1 MLDYINYYY
10 GIYPPTINEV
20 LNGYSFYVDSEK
32 YYFIIY
38 NRELDELDE
47 LVKLNKFMIENG
59 SLVHEIISNR
69 FNETICNFNNN
80 NYILMRVYVNENK
93 IVSIDDICY
102 FINNHFLNE
111 NYKKILRTNWALLW
125 ENKVD
130 YLEYQ
135 MGHLIKKY
143 PFLYSTIDYYLGL
156 SENAITYYKNLSYF
170 NNNIIPIGI
179 LHKRIKLNSTL
190 FDLYNPLNL
199 IIDFKVRD
207 FAEYIKDCLINDGD
221 YESVINKIF
230 KNYFFDKLNLS
241 LFLSRLLF
249 PSYFFDNFDN
259 IIRDDLNEN
268 IIIKITKKSSK
279 IEDLIKD
286 LIKSCNLPS
295 ISWLTDIR

>member
-143 PFLYSTIDYYLGL
+143 PFLYNIIDYYLGL

-221 YESVINKIF
+221 YKSVINKIF

>member
-93 IVSIDDICY
+93 IVSINDICY
-102 FINNHFLNE
+102 FVNNHFLNE

-143 PFLYSTIDYYLGL
+143 PFLYNIIDYYLGL

>member
-102 FINNHFLNE
+102 FVNNHFLNE

-221 YESVINKIF
+221 YKSVIDKIF

>member
-69 FNETICNFNNN
+69 FNEMICNFNNN

-102 FINNHFLNE
+102 FVNNHFLNE

-143 PFLYSTIDYYLGL
+143 PFLYNTNLHYWGL

-221 YESVINKIF
+221 YKSIIDKIF

>member
-135 MGHLIKKY
+135 IGHLIKKY
-143 PFLYSTIDYYLGL
+143 PFLYNTIDYYLGL

-221 YESVINKIF
+221 YKSVIDKIF